1 MFDVSKLL
9 KQIYISF
16 AKFANKKLR
25 KMELYLQMPE
35 KQNFN
40 FEVNNQKLDRIRV
53 LMDTLSF
60 KNYNDL
66 AKAINISQG
75 YMSEIINL
83 KKNVPKTF
91 GQKLEDSLNISRRW
105 FELGE
110 GEMVLRNDN
119 QTNAK
124 ALGDINY
131 PIDPEETP
139 FLPLGDGQYVM
150 IIPLISER
158 AYAGYLSGYKDSEW
172 IEDQPKHTLIVG
184 KQHRG
189 VYQAFEV
196 SGDSME
202 NPEFPRESIYDGSI
216 VTGRQV
222 QRHLWKSK
230 LHTHRWKDF
239 VIVHKDGILIKRI
252 KDHQVVDG
260 VVILESLNPDKVT
273 YPDKPIHLNDVF
285 QIFNIV
291 NVSQSR

>member
-1 MFDVSKLL
+1 METIIQVSENQLEKNSLL
-9 KQIYISF
+9 
-16 AKFANKKLR
+16 
-25 KMELYLQMPE
+25 
-35 KQNFN
+35 
-40 FEVNNQKLDRIRV
+40 LDRIQQVKSV
-53 LMDTLSF
+53 LGFKRDIDVANALNMSSSYLYEILS
-60 KNYNDL
+60 
-66 AKAINISQG
+66 G
-75 YMSEIINL
+75 

-91 GQKLEDSLNISRRW
+91 GQKLEDNLKISRRW
-105 FELGE
+105 FDTGE
-110 GEMVLRNDN
+110 GEMILRNDN

-158 AYAGYLSGYKDSEW
+158 AYAGYLSGYKDPEW
-172 IEDQPKHTLIVG
+172 IDDQPKHTLIVS

-189 VYQAFEV
+189 IYQAFEV

-202 NPEFPRESIYDGSI
+202 NPELPRESIYDGNI

-230 LHTHRWKDF
+230 LHTHRWRDF
-239 VIVHKDGILIKRI
+239 VIVHKEGILIKRI

-260 VVILESLNPDKVT
+260 LVILESLNPDKET